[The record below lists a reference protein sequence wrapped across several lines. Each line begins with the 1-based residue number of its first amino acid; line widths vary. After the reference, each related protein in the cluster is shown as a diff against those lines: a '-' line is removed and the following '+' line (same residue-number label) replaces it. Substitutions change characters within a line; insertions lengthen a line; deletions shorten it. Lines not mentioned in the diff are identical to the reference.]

1 MGFTVVDR
9 DGRRLG
15 RVRRAEDEAD
25 ELIVARRLGRRRVHV
40 AAVDSIWP
48 HEGIILVSD
57 ASNGVSAPD
66 RSGAAADETLPWFDL
81 PAAVPAAHEPKKR
94 HLHGIAVRADE
105 RWTTLRRAI
114 RSGVRATS
122 EAVGRDA
129 RRFRVWVAE
138 RILVTRRRCAR
149 GLIRLA
155 AAVEP
160 DPGDADRRYRLEDSS
175 GVNPSLGGARE
186 VAPLELEGR
195 P

>member
-1 MGFTVVDR
+1 VGFTVVDR

-15 RVRRAEDEAD
+15 RVRRAEDETD
-25 ELIVARRLGRRRVHV
+25 ELIVARRLGRRRVDV

-66 RSGAAADETLPWFDL
+66 RSGAAGDETLPWFDL
-81 PAAVPAAHEPKKR
+81 PGAAPAADEPRKR
-94 HLHGIAVRADE
+94 APHLIAVRAHE
-105 RWTTLRRAI
+105 AWTTIRRAI

-122 EAVGRDA
+122 EAIGRDS

-138 RILVTRRRCAR
+138 RIHVTRRRCAR

-160 DPGDADRRYRLEDSS
+160 NPGDADRRYRPEDSTD
-175 GVNPSLGGARE
+175 VDPYLGGARE
-186 VAPLELEGR
+186 VEPLESSGA